1 MDSASL
7 LPPARHAFG
16 RAAKALWWQL
26 NALVTGLGR
35 GSAAEA
41 AASHAEQRMRR
52 GDMPPPR
59 RSAFIEEA
67 AMAREMF
74 RL

>member
-7 LPPARHAFG
+7 LPPAGHSFG
-16 RAAKALWWQL
+16 RAAKALWWHL
-26 NALVTGLGR
+26 NALVTGVGR
-35 GSAAEA
+35 GSATEAVASYAER
-41 AASHAEQRMRR
+41 RMRR
-52 GDMPPPR
+52 HDKPPPR
-59 RSAFIEEA
+59 RSDFIEDA

>member
-7 LPPARHAFG
+7 LPPAGHSFG
-16 RAAKALWWQL
+16 RAVKALWWHL
-26 NALVTGLGR
+26 NVLVTGVR
-35 GSAAEA
+35 HGSVAEI
-41 AASHAEQRMRR
+41 ASPRAERR
-52 GDMPPPR
+52 VRRHDKPPPR

>member
-7 LPPARHAFG
+7 LPPAGHSFG
-16 RAAKALWWQL
+16 RAVKALWWHL
-26 NALVTGLGR
+26 NALVTGVGR
-35 GSAAEA
+35 ESAAEV
-41 AASHAEQRMRR
+41 ASSDADRR
-52 GDMPPPR
+52 VRRHDKPPPR
-59 RSAFIEEA
+59 RSAFLEEA

>member
-7 LPPARHAFG
+7 LPPAGHSFG
-16 RAAKALWWQL
+16 RAVKALWWHL
-26 NALVTGLGR
+26 NALVTGMGR
-35 GSAAEA
+35 GSTAEIA
-41 AASHAEQRMRR
+41 SSHAQQRVRR
-52 GDMPPPR
+52 HDRPPPR

-67 AMAREMF
+67 AMGREMF